1 MALVL
6 AGGRSAPGGT
16 TPRVPVAQRG
26 ALWSAEDLLRWALA
40 TGVGGIVIA
49 VSWYVGAGDASFN
62 RQIGP
67 LDAAVAG
74 VVVSGLGNAVW
85 LLRGRRAL
93 GERRRAL
100 LADPVVAVDTDGPGA
115 VRRVSS
121 SAGAGPAGAASSDAA
136 AEALVA
142 GEGLLRFHRPD
153 CVLAAGR
160 DWTGATREQ
169 HEDAGRSPC
178 GVCRP

>member
-6 AGGRSAPGGT
+6 AGGRSAADGT
-16 TPRVPVAQRG
+16 RPRATVAPRG

-49 VSWYVGAGDASFN
+49 VSWYVCAGDASFY
-62 RQIGP
+62 RQVGP

-74 VVVSGLGNAVW
+74 AVVSGLGNAMW
-85 LLRGRRAL
+85 LLRGRRRL

-100 LADPVVAVDTDGPGA
+100 LGDPVLALDAGA
-115 VRRVSS
+115 AGVVRRVSS
-121 SAGAGPAGAASSDAA
+121 SNLERAAPVGPAGAE
-136 AEALVA
+136 AEIFVA
-142 GEGLLRFHRPD
+142 GDGLLRFHRSD
-153 CVLAAGR
+153 CDLAAGR
-160 DWTGATREQ
+160 SWGSATREQ
-169 HEDAGRSPC
+169 HEDAGRLPC

>member
-6 AGGRSAPGGT
+6 ADGRSAPGGT
-16 TPRVPVAQRG
+16 APRAAVAQRA

-49 VSWYVGAGDASFN
+49 VSWYVCAGDASFN

-74 VVVSGLGNAVW
+74 AVVSGLGNAVW

-100 LADPVVAVDTDGPGA
+100 LADPVVAVDTGEPGA
-115 VRRVSS
+115 VRRVST
-121 SAGAGPAGAASSDAA
+121 SAETGTASPATSE
-136 AEALVA
+136 AELLVA
-142 GEGLLRFHRPD
+142 GEGLLRFHRSD
-153 CVLAAGR
+153 CVLATGR
-160 DWTGATREQ
+160 TWTSATREQ
-169 HEDAGRSPC
+169 HEDAGRLPC

>member
-6 AGGRSAPGGT
+6 ASGRSSPGGT
-16 TPRVPVAQRG
+16 TPRAAVAQR
-26 ALWSAEDLLRWALA
+26 ATLWSAEDLLRWALV
-40 TGVGGIVIA
+40 TGLGGIVIA
-49 VSWYVGAGDASFN
+49 VSWYVCAGDASFN

-74 VVVSGLGNAVW
+74 AVVSGLGNAVW

-100 LADPVVAVDTDGPGA
+100 LADPLVAIDTGDPGA
-115 VRRVSS
+115 VRRVST
-121 SAGAGPAGAASSDAA
+121 PAGTGTVSPVTSE
-136 AEALVA
+136 AELLVA

-153 CVLAAGR
+153 CILASGR
-160 DWTGATREQ
+160 AWTSATREQ
-169 HEDAGRSPC
+169 HEDTGRLPC

>member
-6 AGGRSAPGGT
+6 AGGRSAPSRT
-16 TPRVPVAQRG
+16 APRAAVAQRG
-26 ALWSAEDLLRWALA
+26 TLWSAEDLLRWALA

-49 VSWYVGAGDASFN
+49 VSWYVCAGDASFT

-74 VVVSGLGNAVW
+74 AVVSGLGNAMW
-85 LLRGRRAL
+85 LLRGRRVL

-100 LADPVVAVDTDGPGA
+100 LADPVVAVDAAAGDA
-115 VRRVSS
+115 VRKVST
-121 SAGAGPAGAASSDAA
+121 SASPGPATSAISEPDVF
-136 AEALVA
+136 VA
-142 GEGLLRFHRPD
+142 GEGLLRFHSPD
-153 CVLAAGR
+153 CILAAGR
-160 DWTGATREQ
+160 AWTSATREH
-169 HEDAGRSPC
+169 HEDAGRLPC

>member
-1 MALVL
+1 M
-6 AGGRSAPGGT
+6 
-16 TPRVPVAQRG
+16 AQRG
-26 ALWSAEDLLRWALA
+26 ALWSAEDLLRWGLA

-49 VSWYVGAGDASFN
+49 VSWYVCAGDASFN

-74 VVVSGLGNAVW
+74 AVVSGLGNAVW

-100 LADPVVAVDTDGPGA
+100 LADPVVAVDSRDTGDPGA
-115 VRRVSS
+115 VRRVSTT
-121 SAGAGPAGAASSDAA
+121 AGTDRRARPTA
-136 AEALVA
+136 AELLVA
-142 GEGLLRFHRPD
+142 GEGLLRYHRLD

-160 DWTGATREQ
+160 SWTSATREQ
-169 HEDAGRSPC
+169 QEGAGRLPC